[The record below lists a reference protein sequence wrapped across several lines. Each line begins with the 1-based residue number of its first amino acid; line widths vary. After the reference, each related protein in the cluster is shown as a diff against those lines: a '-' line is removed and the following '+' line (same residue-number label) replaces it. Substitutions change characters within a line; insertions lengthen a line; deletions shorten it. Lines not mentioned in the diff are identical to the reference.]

1 MAGAMRIRMEGSRR
15 MPRVQA
21 IIVRE
26 NRVLMVKQQHAGKA
40 WWCLPGGA
48 QEPGETPEQG
58 ALREL
63 REECNVKGTII
74 RRTAHMSF
82 ASEEDAITF
91 LVDIGAQ
98 TPFLGHDPEAAPG
111 LEALLDLRWM
121 KLWEI
126 PARDRTF
133 LWAAGLLGVDPFL
146 DEVSSWGSVLQNPG
160 PDNVIL
166 AQKSMQDREQHIIPP
181 SIKVRDL
188 VESDIDGAHACM
200 DSIAREGMYF
210 IRSEAPPLEAF
221 RSFMLDKL
229 HSGSPCI
236 VAVDGEI
243 IAGYCDLSP
252 LKPDGFTHVA
262 RLGMGVLKTHRER
275 GVGKTLLGKAI
286 QKAAAMGLE
295 RLELEVFAS
304 NHIAIHLYERFGFQ
318 VEGVKKRIRKSERG
332 YDDLVQMAKFLGSPA
347 GFASENG

>member
-1 MAGAMRIRMEGSRR
+1 

-21 IIVRE
+21 IVVRE
-26 NRVLMVKQQHAGKA
+26 NMVLMVKHRHAAKE

-63 REECNVKGTII
+63 REECHLKGTII
-74 RRTAHMSF
+74 RRTARTSF
-82 ASEEDAITF
+82 APDDDAITF
-91 LVDIGAQ
+91 LVDIGVQ

-111 LEALLDLRWM
+111 QEALVDLRWM

-146 DEVSSWGSVLQNPG
+146 EEVSSWGSALQYPG
-160 PDNVIL
+160 PDNVIQ
-166 AQKSMQDREQHIIPP
+166 AQNSVQDRQQQIRST
-181 SIKVRDL
+181 SINVRDL
-188 VESDIDGAHACM
+188 VESDIEGAHACM
-200 DSIAREGMYF
+200 DSIAREGVYF

-236 VAVDGEI
+236 VAVDGGI

-262 RLGMGVLKTHRER
+262 KLGMGVLKTHRER
-275 GVGKTLLGKAI
+275 GIGKTLLGKAI
-286 QKAAAMGLE
+286 QKAALMGLE

-304 NHIAIHLYERFGFQ
+304 NLIAIHLYERLGFR
-318 VEGVKKRIRKSERG
+318 VEGVKKRMRKSEHG
-332 YDDLVQMAKFLGSPA
+332 YDDLVQMAIF
-347 GFASENG
+347 F